1 MSIGFI
7 VGFTEEATSKDV
19 DRQIL
24 TSKNVLDSLVKRT
37 NILDGGLVTYGKD
50 VILQQELASPRE
62 LREALLALNIQ
73 SGYKLLSD
81 AIKIASKDFFVQPDS
96 TKVTKT
102 LVVFVTSSK
111 NPNALKELTTLRSTG
126 VNVIVIGIGE
136 SADVELIE
144 DVRNIDGKGILI
156 DEDYDKDITSY
167 VVDGSF
173 TGLLL
178 LKVLVLL
185 RHPK

>member
-1 MSIGFI
+1 MNIGFI

-24 TSKNVLDSLVKRT
+24 SSKNILDSLVKHTDR
-37 NILDGGLVTYGKD
+37 LDGGLVTYGKK
-50 VILQQELASPRE
+50 VILQQELTSSRE
-62 LREALLALNIQ
+62 LRETLLALNIQ

-81 AIKIASKDFFVQPDS
+81 AIKIALKEFFVQSDS
-96 TKVTKT
+96 AKVTKT

-111 NPNALKELTTLRSTG
+111 NPNALKELATVQREG
-126 VNVIVIGIGE
+126 VNIIVIGIGE
-136 SADVELIE
+136 SADVELIK
-144 DVRNIDGKGILI
+144 DVKNIGGKGILI
-156 DEDYDKDITSY
+156 DGDYGKDITSY

-178 LKVLVLL
+178 LKVLELL
-185 RHPK
+185 KHP

>member
-1 MSIGFI
+1 MKLGFI

-24 TSKNVLDSLVKRT
+24 SSKNILDSLVKRT
-37 NILDGGLVTYGKD
+37 NMLDGGLVTYGKE
-50 VILQQELASPRE
+50 VILQQELASSRV

-73 SGYKLLSD
+73 SGYRLLSD
-81 AIKIASKDFFVQPDS
+81 AIKIASKQFFVQTDS

-102 LVVFVTSSK
+102 LVAFVTSSK
-111 NPNALKELTTLRSTG
+111 NPNALQELATVQNEG
-126 VNVIVIGIGE
+126 VNIIAIGIGE
-136 SADVELIE
+136 NADVELIK
-144 DVRNIDGKGILI
+144 DVKNIGGKGIFI
-156 DEDYDKDITSY
+156 EGDYDKDFTSY

-178 LKVLVLL
+178 LKVLELL
-185 RHPK
+185 KNS